1 MLEAITIEPP
11 VHTGPATYLARLLRL
26 PRGQGT
32 LAAGLALAAAILLFS
47 GIGPILYGRDPFA
60 LHTLSVLSGPS
71 LRFPSGT
78 DDLGRNAFAR
88 LMVAGRS
95 TLYVAIP
102 AAVIAFIVGT
112 LYGLISGLGP
122 RLLDQAL
129 MRLLDAV
136 LALPGLV
143 VLIFFGAIVPLNDTS
158 LIFLLGLISWPGLAR
173 LVRNETLAQRE
184 RDFVHAARQL
194 GAGFAHIAGTHLLRV
209 MAPILVV
216 NFTFL
221 IGDMIFAL
229 SALSF
234 LGLGVQP
241 PHTSWGGLLE
251 QGLQLVA
258 LNAWWL
264 IAPPGLMIF
273 AAMLAT
279 SLIGQG
285 LLARSSSGAR

>member
-1 MLEAITIEPP
+1 MLDASAIQVPARP
-11 VHTGPATYLARLLRL
+11 GPAFYLARLLRL
-26 PRGQGT
+26 PRAQST
-32 LAAGLALAAAILLFS
+32 LATGLLLAAAIVLFS
-47 GIGPILYGRDPFA
+47 ALGPVLYGRDPFA
-60 LHTLSVLSGPS
+60 LHTGHVLSSPS
-71 LRFPSGT
+71 LPFPLGT

-95 TLYVAIP
+95 TLYVALP
-102 AAVIAFIVGT
+102 AACIAFVVGT
-112 LYGLISGLGP
+112 LYGLASGLGP

-143 VLIFFGAIVPLNDTS
+143 VLIFFGAIVPLNDAS
-158 LIFLLGLISWPGLAR
+158 LILLLGLISWPPLAR

-194 GAGFAHIAGTHLLRV
+194 GAGFAHIAGVHLLRV

-285 LLARSSSGAR
+285 LLARSGGRR

>member
-1 MLEAITIEPP
+1 MREAVSRE
-11 VHTGPATYLARLLRL
+11 GPAAYLARWLRL
-26 PRGQGT
+26 PRGQGALT
-32 LAAGLALAAAILLFS
+32 AGLLLALAILLLS
-47 GIGPILYGRDPFA
+47 AAGPALYGRDPFA
-60 LHTLSVLSGPS
+60 LHAGFVLAGPGAQ
-71 LRFPSGT
+71 FPFGT

-95 TLYVAIP
+95 TLYVALP
-102 AAVIAFIVGT
+102 AAAIAFVLGT
-112 LYGLISGLGP
+112 LYGLVSGLGP

-143 VLIFFGAIVPLNDTS
+143 VLIFFGAIVPLDDTS
-158 LIFLLGLISWPGLAR
+158 LILLLGLISWPPLAR

-194 GAGFAHIAGTHLLRV
+194 GAGFAHIAATHLLRV
-209 MAPILVV
+209 MAPVLVV

-221 IGDMIFAL
+221 VGDMIFSL

-241 PHTSWGGLLE
+241 PQTSWGGLLQ
-251 QGLQLVA
+251 QGLELVA
-258 LNAWWL
+258 LDAWWL

-285 LLARSSSGAR
+285 LLARGGGSR